1 MDDFDKYLEEWSMN
15 AHTLKSNHIDS
26 FVEIFNSNY
35 FFDTLESVTSFAHTL
50 CGLFA
55 LIFVGNLVWK
65 SWSNG
70 SQLEISKI
78 FKPLVI
84 GFCIMNF
91 NLVVGCVDLVI
102 SGIGQVTQD
111 FSDAC
116 SKKSAEQFGA
126 YATNCF
132 QNSDV
137 VKKNEENSS
146 LDQQANENIAG
157 DKIQSTENNV
167 TVAEGSKTYEAETL
181 EKLGLLESLPQ
192 KIANYVGEFFI
203 ARIQECCIAL
213 AGIVM
218 VCILFMGFLGKSI
231 FFVFGPFL
239 FAMELIPG
247 MEGRITGF
255 FKKYITY
262 ALYPCCIN
270 ILNGVLMTAM
280 IALCDSSDI
289 IGTKL
294 VVHTTISI
302 IAIFMFCAVPSIVN
316 QLMDTAS
323 NQLGSHAMIPISYAA
338 NQLGNKF
345 ASSGATTGAAKSIA
359 NGATTVATGGASAVV
374 SAGASMAANTA
385 SNMGKQAASG
395 SNLK

>member
-1 MDDFDKYLEEWSMN
+1 MDAFEKYLKEWSMS
-15 AHTLKSNHIDS
+15 AHTLKSDQIDY
-26 FVEIFNSNY
+26 FIEIFNSNY
-35 FFDTLESVTSFAHTL
+35 FFDALESVTSFAHTL

-55 LIFVGNLVWK
+55 LIFVANLVWK

-91 NLVVGCVDLVI
+91 NIVVGCVDFVI
-102 SGIGQVTQD
+102 SGIGSVTQD

-126 YATNCF
+126 YAANSF

-137 VKKNEENSS
+137 VKNNDDKRSIDEQASEN
-146 LDQQANENIAG
+146 LVG
-157 DKIQSTENNV
+157 DKLQSTQNNI
-167 TVAEGSKTYEAETL
+167 TVAEGSKSYEDETL
-181 EKLGLLESLPQ
+181 EKLGLLVDLPEE
-192 KIANYVGEFFI
+192 IAKYVGEFFI
-203 ARIQECCIAL
+203 ARIQQVCIDL

-270 ILNGVLMTAM
+270 ILNGVLITAM
-280 IALCDSSDI
+280 IALCDSSDV
-289 IGTKL
+289 IGTNL

-345 ASSGATTGAAKSIA
+345 ASSGATSGAKSAINGAAA
-359 NGATTVATGGASAVV
+359 VATGGASSVV